1 MSDCFPAE
9 YEDDDPK
16 SFFFQAETIWN
27 LLVVHVVSFI
37 SCVFEMGWLY
47 VICGVYGITLGVMFA
62 GWILYELL
70 VKLNRQSDI

>member
-1 MSDCFPAE
+1 MRMMIQNL
-9 YEDDDPK
+9 
-16 SFFFQAETIWN
+16 FFQAETIWN